1 MSKQHKESH
10 VFRRGSVKQIEGGI
24 TAVAGIRAA
33 GLHAGIK
40 AADAKDV
47 ALIVTDT
54 PATAAGVFTKNSVTA
69 APVLVCREH
78 LSDGYA
84 QAVIVNSGNANACTG
99 EIGMANAR
107 QMATATAEQLGI
119 DANLV
124 LVSSTGVIGQQLPM
138 DKIENGIQAAASA
151 LSTEGGADAAEAIM
165 TTDTHPKSVAVEI
178 EIGGT
183 PVRIGGIAKGSGMI
197 APNMA
202 TMLSYLTTDARIN
215 AETLQTALNRVADD
229 TYNLLTVDTDRST
242 NDTVLILATG
252 HADNTDI
259 ITAEE
264 EAYEAFCEGLQ
275 FVCTELVK
283 MLARDGEGATKL
295 VEVIVKH
302 AKNRDDAEKA
312 ARAVAESPL
321 VKTAVFANDANW
333 GRIMMAIGKSGAEFD
348 PYQVDVWLADY
359 RLVKNGMDAGYD
371 EDKATA
377 LFAQDPVRI
386 TIDLRA
392 GDTEITMWTCD
403 YSYDYIRINADYRT

>member
-1 MSKQHKESH
+1 M
-10 VFRRGSVKQIEGGI
+10 KQIDGGI
-24 TAVAGIRAA
+24 TAVPGIRAA
-33 GLHAGIK
+33 GIYAGIKK

-47 ALIVTDT
+47 ALIVTDA

-69 APVLVCREH
+69 APVFVCREH
-78 LSDGYA
+78 LTDGRA
-84 QAVIVNSGNANACTG
+84 QVVIVNSGNANACTG
-99 EIGMANAR
+99 EVGMANAQR
-107 QMATATAEQLGI
+107 MAAATAEQLGI
-119 DANLV
+119 DADLV

-138 DKIENGIQAAASA
+138 DKIENGIQTAASA
-151 LSTEGGADAAEAIM
+151 ISTEGGADAAEAIM
-165 TTDTHPKSVAVEI
+165 TTDTYPKSVAVEV
-178 EIGGT
+178 EIDGT

-202 TMLSYLTTDARIN
+202 TMLSYLTTDAKIN
-215 AETLQTALNRVADD
+215 AEVLQIALNRVVGD

-252 HADNTDI
+252 RAGNAEIVTTDGDNY
-259 ITAEE
+259 EE
-264 EAYEAFCEGLQ
+264 FCDGLL

-295 VEVIVKH
+295 VEVVVKH

-333 GRIMMAIGKSGAEFD
+333 GRIMMAIGKSGAAFD

-359 RLVKNGMDAGYD
+359 QLVKDGMDAGYNED
-371 EDKATA
+371 EATT

-392 GDTEITMWTCD
+392 GDAAVTMWTCD

>member
-1 MSKQHKESH
+1 M
-10 VFRRGSVKQIEGGI
+10 KQIDGGI
-24 TAVAGIRAA
+24 TAVRGVRAA
-33 GLHAGIK
+33 GVHAGIK

-78 LSDGYA
+78 LSDGHA

-99 EIGMANAR
+99 EVGMANAR
-107 QMATATAEQLGI
+107 RMAAATAEQLGI
-119 DANLV
+119 DANFV

-138 DKIENGIQAAASA
+138 DKIESGIQAAAST
-151 LSTEGGADAAEAIM
+151 LSTEGGADAAEGIM
-165 TTDTHPKSVAVEI
+165 TTDTHPKSVAVEV
-178 EIGGT
+178 EVDGV
-183 PVRIGGIAKGSGMI
+183 PVKIGGIAKGSGMI

-202 TMLSYLTTDARIN
+202 TMLSYLTTDARID
-215 AETLQTALNRVADD
+215 AEVLQTALNRVVDD

-252 HADNTDI
+252 VAGNANIIATDG
-259 ITAEE
+259 ED
-264 EAYEAFCEGLQ
+264 YEAFCEGLQ

-295 VEVIVKH
+295 VEVVVKH
-302 AKNRDDAEKA
+302 AKNRDDAESA

-348 PYQVDVWLADY
+348 PYQVDVYLADY

-371 EDKATA
+371 ENKATA

>member
-1 MSKQHKESH
+1 M
-10 VFRRGSVKQIEGGI
+10 KQIDGGI
-24 TAVAGIRAA
+24 TAVPGIRAA
-33 GLHAGIK
+33 GIHAGIK

-47 ALIVTDT
+47 ALITTDA

-78 LSDGYA
+78 INDGRA

-99 EIGMANAR
+99 EVGMVNAR
-107 QMATATAEQLGI
+107 RMAAATAEQLGI

-138 DKIENGIQAAASA
+138 DKIESGIQATANA
-151 LSTEGGADAAEAIM
+151 LSAEGGADAAEAIM

-178 EIGGT
+178 EVGGVL
-183 PVRIGGIAKGSGMI
+183 VRIGGIAKGSGMI

-215 AETLQTALNRVADD
+215 AETLQAALTRVVDD

-252 HADNTDI
+252 CANNTEVVA
-259 ITAEE
+259 AEGKD
-264 EAYEAFCEGLQ
+264 YEAFCEGLL

-295 VEVIVKH
+295 VEVVVKN

-359 RLVKNGMDAGYD
+359 QLVKNGMDAGYD
-371 EDKATA
+371 EDKATT

-386 TIDLRA
+386 TVDLRA
-392 GDTEITMWTCD
+392 GDTDITMWTCD

>member
-1 MSKQHKESH
+1 M
-10 VFRRGSVKQIEGGI
+10 KQIDGGI

-78 LSDGYA
+78 LSDGHA

-99 EIGMANAR
+99 EVGMTNAR
-107 QMATATAEQLGI
+107 RMAAATAEQLGI

-138 DKIENGIQAAASA
+138 DKIESGIQAAASA
-151 LSTEGGADAAEAIM
+151 LSSEGGADAAEAIM

-178 EIGGT
+178 EVGGVS
-183 PVRIGGIAKGSGMI
+183 VRIGGIAKGSGMI

-202 TMLSYLTTDARIN
+202 TMLSYLTTDACIN
-215 AETLQTALNRVADD
+215 PETLQAALNRVADD

-252 HADNTDI
+252 HANNADI
-259 ITAEE
+259 VTAEGKD
-264 EAYEAFCEGLQ
+264 YEAFCEGLQ

-295 VEVIVKH
+295 VEVVVKH
-302 AKNRDDAEKA
+302 AKHRDDAEKA

-377 LFAQDPVRI
+377 LFAEDPVRI

>member
-1 MSKQHKESH
+1 MKE
-10 VFRRGSVKQIEGGI
+10 INGGI

-40 AADAKDV
+40 AAEAKDV

-78 LSDGYA
+78 LSDGCA

-99 EIGMANAR
+99 EVGMANAR
-107 QMATATAEQLGI
+107 RMATVTAKHLNI

-138 DKIENGIQAAASA
+138 DTIESGIQAAADA

-215 AETLQTALNRVADD
+215 AETLQTALNRVVDD

-252 HADNTDI
+252 HAENAEI
-259 ITAEE
+259 VTADGED
-264 EAYEAFCEGLQ
+264 YETFCEGLQ

-302 AKNRDDAEKA
+302 AKNRGDAEKA

-359 RLVKNGMDAGYD
+359 RLVKDGMDAGYD

-377 LFAQDPVRI
+377 LFAEDPVRI

>member
-1 MSKQHKESH
+1 M
-10 VFRRGSVKQIEGGI
+10 KQIDGGI
-24 TAVAGIRAA
+24 TAVSGIRAA
-33 GLHAGIK
+33 GVYAGIK
-40 AADAKDV
+40 AAGTKDV

-54 PATAAGVFTKNSVTA
+54 PAVAAGVFTKNSVTA
-69 APVLVCREH
+69 APVWVCREH
-78 LSDGYA
+78 LSDGQA

-99 EIGMANAR
+99 EVGMANAQR
-107 QMATATAEQLGI
+107 MAAATAEQLGI
-119 DANLV
+119 DADLV

-165 TTDTHPKSVAVEI
+165 TTDTYPKSVAVEV
-178 EIGGT
+178 EIDGT

-202 TMLSYLTTDARIN
+202 TMLSYLTTDAKIN
-215 AETLQTALNRVADD
+215 AETLQAALNRVVDD

-252 HADNTDI
+252 RAGNAEIVAADGKD
-259 ITAEE
+259 
-264 EAYEAFCEGLQ
+264 YEAFCEGLL

-295 VEVIVKH
+295 VEVVVKH
-302 AKNRDDAEKA
+302 ARNRDDAEKA

-333 GRIMMAIGKSGAEFD
+333 GRIMMAIGKSGAAFD
-348 PYQVDVWLADY
+348 PYQVGVWLADY
-359 RLVKNGMDAGYD
+359 QLVKDGMDAGYNED
-371 EDKATA
+371 EATA

>member
-1 MSKQHKESH
+1 M
-10 VFRRGSVKQIEGGI
+10 KQIDGGI
-24 TAVAGIRAA
+24 TAVPGIRAA

-47 ALIVTDT
+47 ALIVTDA
-54 PATAAGVFTKNSVTA
+54 PATTAGVFTRNSVSA
-69 APVLVCREH
+69 APVLVCGEH
-78 LSDGYA
+78 LSDDNA

-99 EIGMANAR
+99 EVGMANAR
-107 QMATATAEQLGI
+107 RMAAATAEQLGI

-138 DKIENGIQAAASA
+138 DKIENGIQAAVSA
-151 LSTEGGADAAEAIM
+151 LSSEGGADAAEAIM

-178 EIGGT
+178 EIDGT

-215 AETLQTALNRVADD
+215 AETLQAALNRVVDD

-252 HADNTDI
+252 HAENAEI
-259 ITAEE
+259 VTA
-264 EAYEAFCEGLQ
+264 AGKDYEAFCEGLL

-371 EDKATA
+371 EDEATA

>member
-1 MSKQHKESH
+1 M
-10 VFRRGSVKQIEGGI
+10 KQIDGGI
-24 TAVAGIRAA
+24 TAVTGVRAA
-33 GLHAGIK
+33 GVHAGIK
-40 AADAKDV
+40 AIDAKDV
-47 ALIVTDT
+47 ALIVTDA

-78 LSDGYA
+78 LSGGRA

-99 EIGMANAR
+99 ELGMANAR
-107 QMATATAEQLGI
+107 RMAAAAAEQLGI
-119 DANLV
+119 DADLV
-124 LVSSTGVIGQQLPM
+124 LVSSTGVIGKQLPM
-138 DKIENGIQAAASA
+138 DKIENGIQTAASA
-151 LSTEGGADAAEAIM
+151 LSTEGGSDAAEAIM
-165 TTDTHPKSVAVEI
+165 TTDTHPKSVAVEV
-178 EIGGT
+178 EIDGV

-215 AETLQTALNRVADD
+215 AETLQTAFNRVVDD
-229 TYNLLTVDTDRST
+229 TYNLLTIDTDRST

-252 HADNTDI
+252 QAGNASIVEADGKN
-259 ITAEE
+259 
-264 EAYEAFCEGLQ
+264 YKAFCEGLQ
-275 FVCTELVK
+275 CVCTELVK

-295 VEVIVKH
+295 VEVVVKS

-359 RLVKNGMDAGYD
+359 RLVKDGMDAGYD

>member
-1 MSKQHKESH
+1 MKQ
-10 VFRRGSVKQIEGGI
+10 VDGGI
-24 TAVAGIRAA
+24 TAVPGIRAA
-33 GLHAGIK
+33 GIHAGIK
-40 AADAKDV
+40 APDVKDV
-47 ALIVTDT
+47 ALIVTDA

-69 APVLVCREH
+69 APIWVCRRH
-78 LSDGYA
+78 LIHRRA

-99 EIGMANAR
+99 EVGMANAQR
-107 QMATATAEQLGI
+107 MASLTAEQLGI
-119 DANLV
+119 TANLV

-138 DKIENGIQAAASA
+138 DKIEHGIHIAASA
-151 LSTEGGADAAEAIM
+151 LSTEGGSDAAEAIM
-165 TTDTHPKSVAVEI
+165 TTDTHPKAVAVEV
-178 EIGGT
+178 EIDGA

-215 AETLQTALNRVADD
+215 AKTLQTALTRVVDD
-229 TYNLLTVDTDRST
+229 TYNLLTVDTDQST

-252 HADNTDI
+252 GAAN
-259 ITAEE
+259 AEIV
-264 EAYEAFCEGLQ
+264 EAKGENYEAFCAGLQ

-295 VEVIVKH
+295 LEVVVKG
-302 AKNRDDAEKA
+302 AKNREDAEKA

-333 GRIMMAIGKSGAEFD
+333 GRIMMALGKSGAEFN

-359 RLVKNGMDAGYD
+359 QLVKDGMDAGYD

-377 LFAQDPVRI
+377 LFAQDPGRI
-386 TIDLRA
+386 TIALGA
-392 GDTEITMWTCD
+392 GDAKITMWTCD

>member
-1 MSKQHKESH
+1 M
-10 VFRRGSVKQIEGGI
+10 KQINGGI

-78 LSDGYA
+78 LNDGRA

-99 EIGMANAR
+99 EVGMANAR
-107 QMATATAEQLGI
+107 QMAAATAEQLGI

-138 DKIENGIQAAASA
+138 DKIEYGIQSAASA
-151 LSTEGGADAAEAIM
+151 LSNEGGADAAEAIM

-202 TMLSYLTTDARIN
+202 TMLSYLTTDACIN
-215 AETLQTALNRVADD
+215 PETLQAALNRVVDD

-252 HADNTDI
+252 QAAN
-259 ITAEE
+259 AEIAAANGE
-264 EAYEAFCEGLQ
+264 DYDAFCEGLQ

-295 VEVIVKH
+295 VEVIIKH
-302 AKNRDDAEKA
+302 AKNRNDAEKA

-371 EDKATA
+371 EEKATA
-377 LFAQDPVRI
+377 LFAEDPVRI

>member
-1 MSKQHKESH
+1 M
-10 VFRRGSVKQIEGGI
+10 KQIDGGI
-24 TAVAGIRAA
+24 TAVPGIRAA
-33 GLHAGIK
+33 GIYAGIKK

-47 ALIVTDT
+47 ALIVTDA

-69 APVLVCREH
+69 APVFVCREH
-78 LSDGYA
+78 LTDGRA

-99 EIGMANAR
+99 EVGMANAR
-107 QMATATAEQLGI
+107 RMAAATAEQLGI
-119 DANLV
+119 DADLV

-138 DKIENGIQAAASA
+138 DKIENGIQTAASA
-151 LSTEGGADAAEAIM
+151 ISTEGGADAAEAIM
-165 TTDTHPKSVAVEI
+165 TTDTYPKSVAVEI
-178 EIGGT
+178 EISGVS
-183 PVRIGGIAKGSGMI
+183 VRIGGIAKGSGMI

-202 TMLSYLTTDARIN
+202 TMLSYLTTDAKIN
-215 AETLQTALNRVADD
+215 AEVLQAALNRVVDD

-252 HADNTDI
+252 RAGNAEIVTADGDN
-259 ITAEE
+259 
-264 EAYEAFCEGLQ
+264 YEAFCEGLL

-295 VEVIVKH
+295 VEVVVKH
-302 AKNRDDAEKA
+302 ARNRDDAEKA

-333 GRIMMAIGKSGAEFD
+333 GRIMMAIGKSGAAFD
-348 PYQVDVWLADY
+348 PYQVGVWLADY
-359 RLVKNGMDAGYD
+359 QLVKDGMDAGYNED
-371 EDKATA
+371 EATA

-392 GDTEITMWTCD
+392 GDAAVTMWTCD

>member
-1 MSKQHKESH
+1 M
-10 VFRRGSVKQIEGGI
+10 KQIEGGI
-24 TAVAGIRAA
+24 TAVSGVRAA
-33 GLHAGIK
+33 GVHAGIK
-40 AADAKDV
+40 AVEAKDV

-69 APVLVCREH
+69 APVIVCREH
-78 LSDGYA
+78 LNDGQA

-107 QMATATAEQLGI
+107 RMATATAEQLGI

-124 LVSSTGVIGQQLPM
+124 CVSSTGVIGQQLPM
-138 DKIENGIQAAASA
+138 DNVENGIQAAARA
-151 LSTEGGADAAEAIM
+151 LSTEGGSDAAEAIM

-178 EIGGT
+178 EISGT

-202 TMLSYLTTDARIN
+202 TMLSYLTTDAKIS
-215 AETLQTALNRVADD
+215 AETLQAALNRVVDD

-252 HADNTDI
+252 HADTTEIVAVD
-259 ITAEE
+259 TED
-264 EAYEAFCEGLQ
+264 YEAFYEGLL
-275 FVCTELVK
+275 FVCTKLVK

-295 VEVIVKH
+295 VEVVVKH

-348 PYQVDVWLADY
+348 PYQVDVYLADY
-359 RLVKNGMDAGYD
+359 QLVKAGMDSGYD

-386 TIDLRA
+386 TIDLCA

>member
-1 MSKQHKESH
+1 MT
-10 VFRRGSVKQIEGGI
+10 QIDGGI
-24 TAVAGIRAA
+24 TAVGGIRAA

-40 AADAKDV
+40 AADVKDI
-47 ALIVTDT
+47 ALIVTEA
-54 PATAAGVFTKNSVTA
+54 PATVAGVFTKNSVTA
-69 APVLVCREH
+69 APVIVCREH
-78 LSDGYA
+78 LSDGLA

-99 EIGMANAR
+99 AVGMANAR
-107 QMATATAEQLGI
+107 RMATVTAEHLGI

-138 DKIENGIQAAASA
+138 DKIENGIQVAVSE
-151 LSTEGGADAAEAIM
+151 LSREGGADAAEAIM

-178 EIGGT
+178 EIGDT

-215 AETLQTALNRVADD
+215 AETLQAALNRVVED

-252 HADNTDI
+252 HADNTEI
-259 ITAEE
+259 VTADGED
-264 EAYEAFCEGLQ
+264 YEGFCEGLQ

-348 PYQVDVWLADY
+348 PYQVDVYLADY

-371 EDKATA
+371 EDKATS
-377 LFAQDPVRI
+377 LFTQDPVRI

-392 GDTEITMWTCD
+392 GDTELTMWTCD